1 MLIDKY
7 LSVYDFTEF
16 HSITVKASANNLHDK
31 MLSCDF
37 SRSFLIRLLFGLRGM
52 PKHLYTIEHL
62 TSMRFIKLD
71 EQPGKEIVY
80 GNVTTS
86 PTFNC
91 CQSNVS
97 PTSFIQNT
105 DASIIKAAI
114 NFQLQEQNN
123 STHLIS
129 TETRVWCGSRAMKKK
144 FQLYWFFVK
153 PFSQLIR
160 KSMLKQMKRQILK
173 P

>member
-7 LSVYDFTEF
+7 LSAYDFTEF
-16 HSITVKASANNLHDK
+16 HSIKVKASGNDLYNK

-52 PKHLYTIEHL
+52 PKHIYTIEHL
-62 TSMRFIKLD
+62 TNMGFVKLG

-80 GNVTTS
+80 GIVTTS
-86 PTFNC
+86 STFNC
-91 CQSNVS
+91 CLSNVT
-97 PTSFIQNT
+97 PASFIQNT
-105 DASIIKAAI
+105 NVSIIKAAI
-114 NFQLQEQNN
+114 NFQLEELNN

-129 TETRVWCGSRAMKKK
+129 TETRVWCGSRAMRKK
-144 FQLYWFFVK
+144 FRLYWFFVK

-160 KSMLKQMKRQILK
+160 KSMLKQIKRQILK